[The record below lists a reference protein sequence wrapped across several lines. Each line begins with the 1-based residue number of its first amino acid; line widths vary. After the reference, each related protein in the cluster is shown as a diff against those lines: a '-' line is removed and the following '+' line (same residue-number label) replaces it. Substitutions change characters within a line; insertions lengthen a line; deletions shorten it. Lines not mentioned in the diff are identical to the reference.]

1 MRRLPT
7 LAAAA
12 TLATIIAGCGGTP
25 TASLDAPP
33 APDARTAEVIADA
46 PTAPTLTESPVAT
59 PAATPAPPDVPVVDG
74 GEVTEQKFVLPPEP
88 PARSEAVDLEKDFAY
103 VVGYELG
110 YNMGTAAHGRGGGP
124 DYPNSKQAAE
134 DQNLNILFT
143 TSALRSLGTE
153 QNAGAVLLTINRL
166 VPELRRGY
174 EVGVAEGFARRGR
187 AYDEKQVEEAKRLLR
202 EHVAAAK

>member
-33 APDARTAEVIADA
+33 APDAPTAEVVADVPTAEVVADA
-46 PTAPTLTESPVAT
+46 PSAPTLTETPTIT
-59 PAATPAPPDVPVVDG
+59 PAIEGA
-74 GEVTEQKFVLPPEP
+74 EVSEPQFVLPPEP